1 MNLNNFL
8 KNKTLLLIPFLI
20 LFAAGVWFV
29 FQNQKTSPTAV
40 ITSFEECQEAG
51 YPVAESYPASCR
63 TQDGQVFTQNIGNEL
78 EKMDL
83 IRVDFPRPN
92 VLVTSPLRI
101 SGEARG
107 IWFFEAN
114 FPITLV
120 DANGQELSQ
129 GFAVAQTDWMSE
141 DFVPFE
147 GKLMFESP
155 PTSTGTL
162 ILQKSNPSGLAEQE
176 DQLEVPVRFK

>member
-1 MNLNNFL
+1 M
-8 KNKTLLLIPFLI
+8 KNKPLLLII
-20 LFAAGVWFV
+20 AAVFGVLGIWYI
-29 FQNQKTSPTAV
+29 FQNQNTPSSPAPT
-40 ITSFEECQEAG
+40 ISNFDECAQAG
-51 YPVAESYPASCR
+51 YPIAESYPASCR
-63 TQDGQVFTQNIGNEL
+63 TPDGQVFTQNIGNEL
-78 EKMDL
+78 EKMDI

-107 IWFFEAN
+107 TWYFEAN